1 MKAGNLILAAALVS
15 LGLAACSK
23 GGTGGV
29 GSHIC
34 TPFPEAANTGAPNT
48 NVQGMATQ
56 GLGASVQ
63 AADPAAALDDC
74 LHRWGYTLAVSS
86 DRAQDVAQATVAACT
101 PALTRWNQ
109 SGLATGAAAP
119 QPEDGRP
126 TAPSLLTG
134 QPTNSIAEHFAYA
147 QGRALFYVVQARAG
161 KCPPPPAANVSSRR

>member
-1 MKAGNLILAAALVS
+1 MKAGNLILAAALAS

-23 GGTGGV
+23 SGTGSV

-34 TPFPEAANTGAPNT
+34 TPFAEAATT
-48 NVQGMATQ
+48 NAQGMATQ
-56 GLGASVQ
+56 GLGATVQ

-109 SGLATGAAAP
+109 AGLATAP
-119 QPEDGRP
+119 QRQPGLP

-134 QPTNSIAEHFAYA
+134 QPTNPMAEHFTYA

-161 KCPPPPAANVSSRR
+161 KCPPPPAANVRANR